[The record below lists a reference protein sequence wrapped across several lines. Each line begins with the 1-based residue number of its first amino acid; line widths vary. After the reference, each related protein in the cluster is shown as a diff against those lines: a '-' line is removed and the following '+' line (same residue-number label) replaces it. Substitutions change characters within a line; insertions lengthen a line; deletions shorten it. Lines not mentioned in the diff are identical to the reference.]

1 MTQLSNENIQLA
13 RVQFGVDIK
22 LVEAIKKADAMSLNG
37 GSNMTVVRTKEFAIC
52 IYNDFKMKAAQ
63 DEILEQIYS
72 TDDGFIYQPAA

>member
-1 MTQLSNENIQLA
+1 MTQLSNERIQLA

-52 IYNDFKMKAAQ
+52 IYNDFKMKVAQ
-63 DEILEQIYS
+63 DEIIEQIYS

>member
-52 IYNDFKMKAAQ
+52 IYNDFKLKVAR
-63 DEILEQIYS
+63 DEIIEQICS
-72 TDDGFIYQPAA
+72 TDNGFIYQPAA

>member
-52 IYNDFKMKAAQ
+52 IYNDFKLKVAR
-63 DEILEQIYS
+63 DEIIELIYS
-72 TDDGFIYQPAA
+72 TDNGFIYQPAA

>member
-22 LVEAIKKADAMSLNG
+22 LVEAIKKADSMSLNG

-52 IYNDFKMKAAQ
+52 IYNDFKLKVAR
-63 DEILEQIYS
+63 DEIIEQIYS
-72 TDDGFIYQPAA
+72 TDNGFIYQPAA